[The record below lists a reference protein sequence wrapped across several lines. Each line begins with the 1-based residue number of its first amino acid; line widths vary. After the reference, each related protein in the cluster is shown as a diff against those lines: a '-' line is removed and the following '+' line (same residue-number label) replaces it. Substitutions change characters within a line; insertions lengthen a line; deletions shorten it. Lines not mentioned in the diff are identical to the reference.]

1 VAKAQADMDQFMVQY
16 QNFFVRFAFT
26 LMEILPVGII
36 VTLISALLLRR
47 REMLP
52 ISPAFE
58 TS

>member
-1 VAKAQADMDQFMVQY
+1 MEQY

-26 LMEILPVGII
+26 LMEIVPVGII

-52 ISPAFE
+52 AQPELA
-58 TS
+58 T